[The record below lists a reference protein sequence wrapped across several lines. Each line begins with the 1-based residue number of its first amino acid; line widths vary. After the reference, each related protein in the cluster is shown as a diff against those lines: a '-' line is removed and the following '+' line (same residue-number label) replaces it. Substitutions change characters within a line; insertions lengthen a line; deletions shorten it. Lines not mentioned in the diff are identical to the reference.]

1 MKRGITFSIALV
13 MSIALVS
20 VMRLDSTAN
29 ASRQQRYVAD
39 TGLIPL
45 GPNQLLRITVTPQA
59 GGVVPTG
66 SVTFTVD
73 NVGYGTQGTCNGGV
87 CKHFISSQ
95 TTSDPITLAPGEAV
109 SVDTATGTSGQFTLT
124 FNGQTTLP
132 NVQVNALII
141 DTTTGAVVGYT
152 GGVRVALADNSV
164 R

>member
-1 MKRGITFSIALV
+1 MKRRITLSIALV

-20 VMRLDSTAN
+20 LMSSDSTAN
-29 ASRQQRYVAD
+29 ASRPQYVAD
-39 TGLIPL
+39 TGMIPL

-95 TTSDPITLAPGEAV
+95 TTSDPITLAPGEAA
-109 SVDTATGTSGQFTLT
+109 SVDTASGRLT
-124 FNGQTTLP
+124 QLRLHFGSVPP
-132 NVQVNALII
+132 NVQVNAFII
-141 DTTTGAVVGYT
+141 DATTGAFEGFAGSVH
-152 GGVRVALADNSV
+152 VAAGDVNG
-164 R
+164 